1 MKLVTTKHIF
11 INSKNIEGS
20 PCDFRILLDDSF
32 LKTQQE
38 YHRMQITLTRF
49 ASFVDWYS
57 INETNNQFT
66 IIRQSQL
73 LNTNITIPTGNY
85 RYSQLA
91 SLLSTLYSGWT
102 VSYDPFKNKLN
113 MDFGAVSHFLSF
125 TGNSWKALGFASNED
140 IQTSLAGTKHIIRST
155 YMLKAGTGDDRII
168 LKLRDV
174 TPASG
179 YNYDNYGSEDG
190 KFKTSRILCNIPL
203 NAAPYTLL
211 QYRDDGDNMSL
222 MVTESVLKRIR
233 FVMTN
238 DEDELMTY
246 ITNFH
251 MVVKVDVYDIRDGNE
266 ELIPVLKEMSE
277 YSKLNFLSSNL
288 NGNK

>member
-11 INSKNIEGS
+11 INSKNVDGQ
-20 PCDFRILLDDSF
+20 PYDFRILLDDSF

-57 INETNNQFT
+57 INDTNNEFT
-66 IIRQSQL
+66 LSNNQGYVVQ
-73 LNTNITIPTGNY
+73 ITIPTGNY

-91 SLLSTLYSGWT
+91 NILTTLYSGWT
-102 VSYDPFKNKLN
+102 VTYDAFQNKLN
-113 MDFGAVSHFLSF
+113 MDFGTIPHMVSFK
-125 TGNSWKALGFASNED
+125 GNSWKTLGFDSRED
-140 IQTSLAGTKHIIRST
+140 VDSTHIGGKHMIRST
-155 YMLKAGTGDDRII
+155 YMLKAGSGDDRII

-179 YNYDNYGSEDG
+179 YNYDNYGTNELG

-203 NAAPYTLL
+203 NTAPYTLL

-246 ITNFH
+246 ITNFQGRYLRH
-251 MVVKVDVYDIRDGNE
+251 KG
-266 ELIPVLKEMSE
+266 K
-277 YSKLNFLSSNL
+277 
-288 NGNK
+288 

>member
-11 INSKNIEGS
+11 INSKNIEGE
-20 PCDFRILLDDSF
+20 PYDFRILLDDSF

-66 IIRQSQL
+66 IIRQNML
-73 LNTNITIPTGNY
+73 LNTNITIPSGNY

-91 SLLSTLYSGWT
+91 SLLTTLYSGWT
-102 VSYDPFKNKLN
+102 VTYDSFKNKLN
-113 MDFGAVSHFLSF
+113 MDFGTIPHMVSF
-125 TGNSWKALGFASNED
+125 TSNSWKALGFSSDDD
-140 IQTSLAGTKHIIRST
+140 IQTSLVGTKHIIRST

-179 YNYDNYGSEDG
+179 YNYDNYGTDEKG

-211 QYRDDGDNMSL
+211 QYRDDGDNMS
-222 MVTESVLKRIR
+222 MVITESVLKRIR

-238 DEDELMTY
+238 DDDELMTY

-251 MVVKVDVYDIRDGNE
+251 MVVKVDVFDTRESNE
-266 ELIPVLKEMSE
+266 EIIPVLKEMSQ
-277 YSKLNFLSSNL
+277 YNKLNFLSANL
-288 NGNK
+288 K